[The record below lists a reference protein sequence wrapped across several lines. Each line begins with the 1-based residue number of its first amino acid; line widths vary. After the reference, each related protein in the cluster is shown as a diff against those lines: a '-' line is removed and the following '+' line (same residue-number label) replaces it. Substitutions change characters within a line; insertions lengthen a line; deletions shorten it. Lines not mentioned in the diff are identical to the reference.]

1 MSLFF
6 VIYLLYKSFSPMK
19 TRTAFILLFSI
30 TILLLSIRSKGQTP
44 QSEMKIWFNRPAET
58 WNDALPVGNGRLGAM
73 VFGGI
78 EKERLQLNEESV
90 WTGTPRWDANP
101 DALKNLPKVRKL
113 LFEGKYG
120 EAEKLAQNGI
130 MGAFRRDNA
139 SSYQTLGDLILD
151 FTPLREVSGYRRELD
166 IEEAIS
172 RVTYT
177 ANKVTFT
184 REVFS
189 SAPDQ
194 ALIMSI
200 TADKPGA
207 ITFSVRLSRQGNKAV
222 IKAANNEIVM
232 NEHVGNGTG
241 VIMEARLKLIN
252 NGGNIVSGGDSIRI
266 EKANSV
272 LILLTAATDYFG
284 NEPAVISGNQLE
296 KVSNRT
302 YYDIR
307 KDHIAD
313 YQKYFKRVSL
323 DLGSGEGKYFT
334 TDARITA
341 MQNGYVDTDLIELYF
356 QFGRYL
362 LISSS
367 RPGDLPANLQG
378 IWADGLNPPW
388 SADYHININIQM
400 NYWLS
405 ETTNLGE
412 LQLPFA
418 DFIDAMRPSAR
429 RTASEV
435 YGLKG
440 IVAHYTTDVWHY
452 TEPLGAVGY
461 GMWPMGI
468 AWSCQNIFDHFSFGG
483 DIDYLRNIAYPIM
496 KETAEFCISWL
507 VINPKTGFLVSG
519 PSISP
524 ENRFKIPGGGGNAS
538 IVMGPTMDHMI
549 IRDLLQN
556 TIEASVILDTDK
568 SFRSKMEKTLEKLTP
583 IKTGSD
589 GRILEWSEDLEEPE
603 PGHRHIS
610 HLYGLHPGNQITKQ
624 KNPELLEAAR
634 RTIEYR
640 LVNGGGHTG
649 WSRAWIINFF
659 ARLKDGEKSYENV
672 LALIRKSTLYNLFD
686 NHPPFQ
692 IDGNFGGTA
701 GITEMLLQS
710 HAGEVELLPALPSA
724 WGTGYVHGLMARG
737 GFEVDIDWQNG
748 MLKQARIISK
758 LGNPLKLS
766 CHGKAIELKS
776 TEKGKSYLVNE
787 NGSGITIN

>member
-1 MSLFF
+1 MKSKTIFFQGLFLIGF
-6 VIYLLYKSFSPMK
+6 FFTLIPLH
-19 TRTAFILLFSI
+19 
-30 TILLLSIRSKGQTP
+30 GQTHL
-44 QSEMKIWFNRPAET
+44 SGMKIWFNKPADS
-58 WNDALPVGNGRLGAM
+58 WNDALPIGNGRLGAM
-73 VFGGI
+73 IFGGI

-90 WTGTPRWDANP
+90 WTGAPRWDANP
-101 DALKNLPKVRKL
+101 DARKNLPKVRKL

-120 EAEKLAQNGI
+120 EAEKLAQSGI
-130 MGAFRRDNA
+130 LGAFRRDNA
-139 SSYQTLGDLILD
+139 SSYQTLGDLLLD
-151 FTPLREVSGYRRELD
+151 FKPLRGVTGYRRELD
-166 IEEAIS
+166 LEEAIS

-177 ANKVTFT
+177 ANQINFT

-194 ALIMSI
+194 ALVISI

-207 ITFSVRLSRQGNKAV
+207 ITFSARLSRPGNIAT
-222 IKAANNEIVM
+222 IIAADNEIVM

-241 VIMEARLKLIN
+241 VRMEARVKLIN
-252 NGGNIVSGGDSIRI
+252 DGGTVLSAGDSVRI

-272 LILLTAATDYFG
+272 LIFLTAATDYSG
-284 NEPAVISGNQLE
+284 NDPAVISGNQLE
-296 KVSNRT
+296 KVSKRS
-302 YYDIR
+302 YSGIR
-307 KDHIAD
+307 RDHIAD

-323 DLGSGEGKYFT
+323 DLGSGDGSYFT

-341 MQNGYVDTDLIELYF
+341 MQNGYVDTDLIELYY

-400 NYWLS
+400 NYWPAEITNLS
-405 ETTNLGE
+405 ELV
-412 LQLPFA
+412 LPFA
-418 DFIDAMRPSAR
+418 DFIDALRPDAR

-468 AWSCQNIFDHFSFGG
+468 AWSCQNIFDHYNFGG
-483 DIDYLRNIAYPIM
+483 DIDYLRNKAYPIM
-496 KETAEFCISWL
+496 REAAEFCVSWL
-507 VINPKTGFLVSG
+507 VVDPKTGFLVSG

-556 TIEASVILDTDK
+556 TIEASIILNTDK
-568 SFRSKMEKTLEKLTP
+568 TFRSKMQKTLEKLTP

-589 GRILEWSEDLEEPE
+589 GRILEWSEEFEEPE

-610 HLYGLHPGNQITKQ
+610 HLYGLHPGNQITEQ

-634 RTIEYR
+634 KTIEYR
-640 LVNGGGHTG
+640 LANGGGHTG
-649 WSRAWIINFF
+649 WSRAWVINFF
-659 ARLKDGEKSYENV
+659 ARLKDGEKAYENV

-701 GITEMLLQS
+701 GITEMLIQS

-724 WGTGYVHGLMARG
+724 WKTGYIRGVMARG
-737 GFEVDIDWQNG
+737 GFEADIEWENG
-748 MLKQARIISK
+748 TLKQVTITSK

-766 CHGKAIELKS
+766 YKGKVTELES
-776 TEKGKSYLVNE
+776 TEKGKSYFFRYAV
-787 NGSGITIN
+787 SGLTNN